1 MFDALL
7 YCYLMM
13 NMKHG
18 GRLLVVADVARALHA
33 HYRAIHAALS
43 RLWRGTALPRRQ
55 SPFLCGP
62 QEVWLQSL
70 TRLETYVASMA

>member
-7 YCYLMM
+7 YCYVVM

-18 GRLLVVADVARALHA
+18 GHLLVVTDVARALRA

-43 RLWRGTALPRRQ
+43 RLWRGTAPRRRQ
-55 SPFLCGP
+55 SPFLCSP